1 MKFHIKRIPWLL
13 VPFLITI
20 GLDRWSKSW
29 ATAHLMHSYPR
40 SYWNDFFRFQYA
52 LNEGAFLSLGSELH
66 ADIRYWILAIL
77 PVAVLLYILFYV
89 LTAAELKHWA
99 QLAFGFI
106 LGGGGSNI
114 FDRLAEGHVV
124 DFMNMGF
131 KTLRTGIFN
140 VADMGI
146 MAGLFL
152 LLFTMFGKHSD
163 TDASHAER
171 STEAPEDTPEQPAST
186 EESEP
191 NL

>member
-1 MKFHIKRIPWLL
+1 MPLHIKRIPWLL
-13 VPFLITI
+13 VPMLLTI
-20 GLDRWSKSW
+20 GLDRWSKEW
-29 ATAHLMHSYPR
+29 ATAHLMHRYPV

-66 ADIRYWILAIL
+66 AGLRYWILAVL
-77 PVAVLLYILFYV
+77 PVLVLLYILYYV
-89 LTAAELKHWA
+89 LTTTDLRYWA

-114 FDRLAEGHVV
+114 FDRLVDGHVV

-146 MAGLFL
+146 MAGLFM
-152 LLFTMFGKHSD
+152 LLFTMFGHHPKT
-163 TDASHAER
+163 TDQSAG
-171 STEAPEDTPEQPAST
+171 TYAPEKDEIPEQATSSDIPQQD
-186 EESEP
+186 
-191 NL
+191 